1 MSKTLETYE
10 TQIISVIKGKKLCR
24 IKQIFGFYTGL
35 SSSQFYELGLNKNEN
50 IISELEYN
58 RTKTTTS
65 MLLKWTDSDNP
76 TLQVAA
82 MKLLADDEDRQKL
95 AQAYVE
101 QKTTTQHTIAEL
113 ENEVQASEYTE
124 EEKAVMLNV
133 ARRSRGIYE

>member
-1 MSKTLETYE
+1 MARNPEEYVAEVVNVVETNNLY
-10 TQIISVIKGKKLCR
+10 R
-24 IKQIFGFYTGL
+24 IKQIFAYYSGMSYGYF
-35 SSSQFYELGLNKNEN
+35 FELGLNKNEK
-50 IISELEYN
+50 ILKALEDN
-58 RTKTTTS
+58 RTLATTS
-65 MLLKWTDSDNP
+65 MLHNWVGSDNP

-113 ENEVQASEYTE
+113 ENEVQAGEYTDA
-124 EEKAVMLNV
+124 EKAIMLNV